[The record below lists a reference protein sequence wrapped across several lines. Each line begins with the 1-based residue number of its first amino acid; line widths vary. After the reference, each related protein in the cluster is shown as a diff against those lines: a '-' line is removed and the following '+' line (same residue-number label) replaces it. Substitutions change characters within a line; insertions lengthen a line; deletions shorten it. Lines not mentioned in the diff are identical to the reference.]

1 MTVPEEPASGAAP
14 HDGRSDAP
22 VSASSLTPSVP
33 SLRRL
38 SARASPQPLAAGL
51 AVCVGGAIA
60 SGFHSGFPTNW
71 VLGVPEWFDRLDN
84 WVTDNQQSNFFLHH
98 VIGGLASFL
107 NSTTNDVDNLLH
119 WMTWVGVLLVATL
132 VAWLV
137 GTWRTALFSAVMV
150 ASFGVLQ
157 IPNGG
162 PNGTSVMWPSAMTT
176 LALMTVS
183 IVLSVLV
190 GVPLGIASAVWPLV
204 GKILRPVLDLMQI
217 MPAFAYLVPIVV
229 LFSIGNPAGIVATF
243 IYAVPPLVRFTEVG
257 IRSVRNDVIEAAES
271 FGATRG
277 QVLRHVQLPL
287 AAQAIMLGLNQVIM
301 MALSIVVIASLI
313 GAGGLGDPVLDALQN
328 EHIGEGFIA
337 GVLIVFMAMWLD
349 RTSGAVGTGA
359 PAQPGSGRLSRN
371 QLSRLA
377 GATLAVIL
385 VANYGGGLGNW
396 PSSWGFSIETPA
408 TNTLNWITTQLTGV
422 SASLSSFL
430 TLNVLNPLQR
440 YLERPAVVARRR
452 GRRCGRLAKGGPRR
466 FALLVGCVVLLGL
479 MQAPVG
485 YTFEGI
491 TSYDFPAWSDAM
503 ETLSLVVVALLLDLV
518 VGVPLGIAAYR
529 WRLVDRILRPILDFL
544 QTLPAFVY
552 LIPVVTLFSVGNLA
566 GVSASFIY
574 ALPATIRATSLGL
587 RAVQRDVIEAAES
600 FGSSRWQLLTKVEL
614 PIARPYLVLAVN
626 QTIVLV
632 MAEVVVAGPRRRR
645 RSRARR
651 RHRLLAVGGRARR
664 GRRPLDGADGDR
676 ARPAQRST
684 PTAAMPRHIE
694 DHPRTA
700 LTSV

>member
-1 MTVPEEPASGAAP
+1 M
-14 HDGRSDAP
+14 
-22 VSASSLTPSVP
+22 SASSLTPSVP

-38 SARASPQPLAAGL
+38 SALRFAQPLAAGL
-51 AVCVGGAIA
+51 AVCAGGAIA
-60 SGFHSGFPTNW
+60 SGFHSGFPTTW

-132 VAWLV
+132 VAWLL

-190 GVPLGIASAVWPLV
+190 GVPLGIASAVWPLL

-257 IRSVRNDVIEAAES
+257 IRSVRRDVIEAAES

-349 RTSGAVGTGA
+349 RTSGAVGNRRNRA
-359 PAQPGSGRLSRN
+359 AGSLRLSRN
-371 QLSRLA
+371 QLLGLA
-377 GATLAVIL
+377 GATLAVVL
-385 VANYGGGLGNW
+385 VANYAGGLGNW

-440 YLERPAVVARRR
+440 YLSDLPWWLLAAVVGAV
-452 GRRCGRLAKGGPRR
+452 AWHKGGPRR
-466 FALLVGCVVLLGL
+466 SALLVGCVVLLGL

-632 MAEVVVAGPRRRR
+632 MAEVVVAGLVGAGGLGLDVVTGFS
-645 RSRARR
+645 RSEVGLGAAAGLSMVLMGIVLD
-651 RHRLLAVGGRARR
+651 RLSESNPDR
-664 GRRPLDGADGDR
+664 GHAS
-676 ARPAQRST
+676 A
-684 PTAAMPRHIE
+684 H
-694 DHPRTA
+694 
-700 LTSV
+700 